1 MDKYKSVFIIEDD
14 PSTARLMRQLIEA
27 EGFLVFIAVNGLEAF
42 EKLDVL
48 DETHKPC
55 LILCDLQMPI
65 MTGWQFVE
73 EAQRR
78 HKVVTVPLVIH
89 SSEPVTPP
97 GYRALCKPVDRVSL
111 LAIVREH
118 CGDALKKERA

>member
-1 MDKYKSVFIIEDD
+1 VDKYKSVFIIEDD

-65 MTGWQFVE
+65 MTGWQFSRGSSK
-73 EAQRR
+73 APQSRNGPSR
-78 HKVVTVPLVIH
+78 HP
-89 SSEPVTPP
+89 
-97 GYRALCKPVDRVSL
+97 
-111 LAIVREH
+111 
-118 CGDALKKERA
+118 